1 MPRQQTPF
9 TDYGA
14 VVQLENTYRAH
25 AQVLQGGV
33 KRHIY
38 GPRRS
43 SEVPAQADLAQMR
56 AAAAI
61 GKTREQGLEIMKGE
75 ARRIQPVAEHEKD
88 RRLAAMRRATA
99 SPPEEEAWE
108 PAEPD
113 SDTDP
118 WLEYPDPVLPKDT
131 GASTEK
137 PELTPAAA
145 TEALRKFR
153 PIRARPSDLEHL
165 LESKADPNLVPKP
178 REITPLQNV
187 LTFARAADV
196 GKMREM
202 LLHYGAKESEDEV
215 KQWVTY
221 QRAAENEPAF
231 LQNARDVEDLKGY
244 DPCGAALDTD
254 LW

>member
-1 MPRQQTPF
+1 
-9 TDYGA
+9 
-14 VVQLENTYRAH
+14 
-25 AQVLQGGV
+25 
-33 KRHIY
+33 
-38 GPRRS
+38 
-43 SEVPAQADLAQMR
+43 
-56 AAAAI
+56 
-61 GKTREQGLEIMKGE
+61 
-75 ARRIQPVAEHEKD
+75 
-88 RRLAAMRRATA
+88 MRRATA
-99 SPPEEEAWE
+99 SPTEEEAWE
-108 PAEPD
+108 PAEPE

-118 WLEYPDPVLPKDT
+118 WLEYPEPVLPKDN

-165 LESKADPNLVPKP
+165 LESKADPNLVPEP